1 MDKILF
7 RAAISKA
14 DSDGVYSAIASTSEE
29 DRDGEIVLPSSF
41 SNLERYVQEQG
52 PIYYSH
58 AWRTGGITE
67 ETMPIGKAV
76 GAWQEKE
83 RVGVKYVFAEG
94 GPMTFASKVKWMV
107 DNGFLRFMSI
117 GAMPT
122 KWETD
127 KEGRKVY
134 TELELLEVSV
144 VGIPSN
150 RGAAILSSAKAAGFD
165 ISNEEAA
172 RLFGPE
178 PVSKSAPDGV
188 KQTEDQATKDH
199 RARLI
204 SLIETIGEIE
214 HD

>member
-7 RAAISKA
+7 RAVLNKA
-14 DSDGVYSAIASTSEE
+14 TEDGVYSAIASTSEE
-29 DRDGEIVLPSSF
+29 DRDNEIVRPDSIT
-41 SNLERYVQEQG
+41 NLDRFVKEQG

-58 AWRTGGITE
+58 AWRSNSVGE
-67 ETMPIGKAV
+67 ESMPIGKAV
-76 GAWQEKE
+76 GAWQEPDKI
-83 RVGVKYVFAEG
+83 GVKYIFAEG

-117 GAMPT
+117 GALPT

-127 KEGRKVY
+127 EQGRRVY

-150 RGAAILSSAKAAGFD
+150 RGAAIMNSAKAAGIEITNED
-165 ISNEEAA
+165 IGK
-172 RLFGPE
+172 LFGPE

-188 KQTEDQATKDH
+188 KQTEERATKVRQL
-199 RARLI
+199 RA
-204 SLIETIGEIE
+204 SLGKGK
-214 HD
+214 